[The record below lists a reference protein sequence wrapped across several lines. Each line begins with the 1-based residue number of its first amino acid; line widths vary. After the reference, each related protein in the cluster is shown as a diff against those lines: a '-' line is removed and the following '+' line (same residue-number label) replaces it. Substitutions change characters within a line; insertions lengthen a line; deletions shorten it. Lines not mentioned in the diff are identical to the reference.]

1 MPRGTNNRST
11 NRRTTRPALVPAQL
25 ATSAL
30 VHVSSAL
37 EHDSARVGFSGRPA
51 LLSFVEAWLN
61 EFRSPNTQEAYR
73 RDLEQ
78 FLGWLE
84 ETRGSWNVGLLGRA
98 DLAEFARWLDD
109 YRERGQKRTGKAYSE
124 ATKAR
129 KLAALSSFYEYAL
142 DEGRLLVSPVA
153 RIKRPKA
160 PKESNRN
167 SLSREQALEL
177 VELVKDAP
185 ANRRAVVALCLAL
198 GLRVSEALSLTAESL
213 GYKDGHRV
221 VNVLGKGKKTRAVP
235 LSPLAYRLLEPA
247 LEAARRDNGLI
258 VRTDDGSPV
267 SRKLAARWLHTFGR
281 RMGLEFTLVP
291 HSLRHTAAT
300 LAKKGG
306 ADIEEIRLLLGHSDL
321 STTLRYVKAGEL
333 DGSAAYVLGTYLG

>member
-1 MPRGTNNRST
+1 MARGTTNRST
-11 NRRTTRPALVPAQL
+11 TRRTTRPTVVPARL
-25 ATSAL
+25 ASSAL
-30 VHVSSAL
+30 AHVSSAL
-37 EHDSARVGFSGRPA
+37 EYESSRVGFSSRSD
-51 LLSFVEAWLN
+51 LLSVVESWLAS
-61 EFRSPNTQEAYR
+61 FASANTQEAYR

-78 FLGWLE
+78 FLRWLD
-84 ETRGSWNVGLLGRA
+84 ETSGSWNVALLGRS
-98 DLAEFARWLDD
+98 DLDEFARFLDD
-109 YRERGQKRTGKAYSE
+109 YREHGSKRTGKPYSE

-142 DEGRLLVSPVA
+142 DEGRLLVSPMA
-153 RIKRPKA
+153 RVRRPKA

-167 SLSREQALEL
+167 SLSREQALDL

-185 ANRRAVVALCLAL
+185 ANRRALVALCLAL
-198 GLRVSEALSLTAESL
+198 GLRVSEALSLTAEEL

-221 VNVLGKGKKTRAVP
+221 VNVLGKGRKTRAVP

-247 LEAARRDNGLI
+247 LETARKDGGAI
-258 VRTDDGSPV
+258 VRGDDGAPV

-306 ADIEEIRLLLGHSDL
+306 ADVEQIRLMLGHSDL
-321 STTLRYVKAGEL
+321 STTLRYVHAEEL